1 MIDELPNDEPAE
13 PADLRWRVI
22 RAKPK
27 SEHLAAHHLR
37 AAGFEAFCPRLR
49 HQKKTTR
56 GPVWYVEAMFPCY
69 LFCRFSIKESLRHVV
84 STAFVSS
91 ALTFMHDAGSVPDE
105 IIQSLRGEF
114 DAQELITVET
124 QIEAGEAVDII
135 DGPMRGLSATVT
147 RILPG
152 RDRVRV
158 LLEFIGGLQEIEV
171 SLMSL
176 LTGRDPRRAA
186 LPRSG

>member
-1 MIDELPNDEPAE
+1 MMDEPLPDEAAE
-13 PADLRWRVI
+13 PDDLRWRVI

-49 HQKKTTR
+49 HLKKTTR

-69 LFCRFSIKESLRHVV
+69 LFCRYSIRESLRHVL

-91 ALTFMHDAGSVPDE
+91 ALTFMHDAGSVSDAL
-105 IIQSLRGEF
+105 ILSLRAEF
-114 DAQELITVET
+114 DAQEIITVET
-124 QIEAGEAVDII
+124 QIAAGEAVDIV

-147 RILPG
+147 RVLPG

-171 SLMSL
+171 PLMSL

-186 LPRSG
+186 LPRSD